1 MCIIYMK
8 TDAYPPGV
16 AMPTVV
22 AVQGNSSS
30 QASNAKIQE
39 SNNHHTSLLKQSGGI
54 GDKSY
59 PAPSVGNSSSGDVGG
74 PGQTSAA
81 VMSAATS
88 NMAQAEQNRTFDNV
102 GGGISKKQSR
112 KKKRKSLRTR
122 KLTTKKRKKRKNRKK
137 SKCKLTK
144 SRQYTK

>member
-1 MCIIYMK
+1 MK

-16 AMPTVV
+16 VMPTTV
-22 AVQGNSSS
+22 AIQGNSSS
-30 QASNAKIQE
+30 EASTAKIHE

-74 PGQTSAA
+74 PGQTSSG

-88 NMAQAEQNRTFDNV
+88 NMAQAEQNRSFDNV

-122 KLTTKKRKKRKNRKK
+122 KLTTKKGKKRKNRKK
-137 SKCKLTK
+137 TKYRLTK
-144 SRQYTK
+144 SRKYTK